1 MPLVVRV
8 LLSRQTTELY
18 KQDKKMK
25 ITKGDLCYIPQDV
38 TLLNEY
44 EKTPSGYI
52 KTLKPQAAIV
62 IDDFAQSSAW
72 LKVFFQGSEWYVS
85 KQEVY
90 PFNEEEVDANQ
101 AHRSV

>member
-1 MPLVVRV
+1 M
-8 LLSRQTTELY
+8 
-18 KQDKKMK
+18 KKMK
-25 ITKGDLCYIPQDV
+25 IVKGDLCYIPQDV
-38 TLLNEY
+38 TLLNEH
-44 EKTPSGYI
+44 EKAPSGYI

-62 IDDFAQSSAW
+62 IEDFEQSSAW

-90 PFNEEEVDANQ
+90 PFNEEEVDVNQ